1 MRALAEAERAQDGA
15 QYVAEHAQDGARTA
29 HDASWPGLEA
39 VNAHAR
45 CEWPGLEAGS
55 SKLRELVRL
64 LREELPPDEK
74 AVVFTRF
81 PDALPLIGHVLQRAA
96 IGTISLREDSWW
108 RPEWKKASTAAG
120 AVAGSALAAP
130 VDTFRTDARCRV
142 LLLDAGQ
149 SAAGLTLTCAQHV
162 VFVDVLNSALLEE
175 QAAARVARIGQT
187 AKTTVWHLVARESCD
202 VLLRDAAD
210 RKVALEAGV
219 GRPEAIVTM
228 LRQAARLATA
238 ALAKASTPAVES
250 GLYPGQSIGGGL

>member
-1 MRALAEAERAQDGA
+1 MTSD
-15 QYVAEHAQDGARTA
+15 
-29 HDASWPGLEA
+29 
-39 VNAHAR
+39 
-45 CEWPGLEAGS
+45 
-55 SKLRELVRL
+55 
-64 LREELPPDEK
+64 
-74 AVVFTRF
+74 
-81 PDALPLIGHVLQRAA
+81 
-96 IGTISLREDSWW
+96 
-108 RPEWKKASTAAG
+108 
-120 AVAGSALAAP
+120 
-130 VDTFRTDARCRV
+130 DARCRV
-142 LLLDAGQ
+142 MLLDAGQ

-202 VLLRDAAD
+202 VLLREAAD

-228 LRQAARLATA
+228 LRQAGRLATA